1 MTSGVPTNDMEAA
14 SDPWSQ
20 LPEAVAPPQAN
31 GELLFDAPWQGR
43 AFGMV
48 HTLVDAGRFSW
59 DEFREQ
65 LIIALDGGAA
75 SADVY
80 YERLLLALERSL
92 ALHKGSTAPDSAE
105 ITQRADE
112 LAARPHGHDH

>member
-1 MTSGVPTNDMEAA
+1 MTGPSDTSGWTDLWAE
-14 SDPWSQ
+14 
-20 LPEAVAPPQAN
+20 LPEAVVPPQAN

-48 HTLVDAGRFSW
+48 HTLVDQGRFSW

-65 LIIALDGGAA
+65 LILALDGGAA
-75 SADVY
+75 PADVY
-80 YERLLLALERSL
+80 YERLLVALEASL
-92 ALHKGSTAPDSAE
+92 ALYPDAQGSDSEAVSRRAE
-105 ITQRADE
+105 D

>member
-1 MTSGVPTNDMEAA
+1 MKEQDTSDM
-14 SDPWSQ
+14 WSQ

-31 GELLFDAPWQGR
+31 GELVFDAPWQGR

-48 HTLVDAGRFSW
+48 HSLVDSGRFSW

-65 LIIALDGGAA
+65 LIVALDGGAA
-75 SADVY
+75 AADVY

-92 ALHKGSTAPDSAE
+92 ALCAARTGADAPDELAIS
-105 ITQRADE
+105 QRATE

>member
-1 MTSGVPTNDMEAA
+1 VTQA
-14 SDPWSQ
+14 SDLWSQ

-48 HTLVDAGRFSW
+48 HALVDAGRFSW

-65 LIIALDGGAA
+65 LIVALDGGAA
-75 SADVY
+75 SAEVY
-80 YERLLLALERSL
+80 YERLLLALERSI
-92 ALHKGSTAPDSAE
+92 ALHKGADAPEHAE
-105 ITQRADE
+105 ITQRVEE

>member
-1 MTSGVPTNDMEAA
+1 
-14 SDPWSQ
+14 
-20 LPEAVAPPQAN
+20 
-31 GELLFDAPWQGR
+31 
-43 AFGMV
+43 MV
-48 HTLVDAGRFSW
+48 HTLVDSGRFSW

-75 SADVY
+75 AADVY

-92 ALHKGSTAPDSAE
+92 ALHAGQTGFAGSKDRNAPNAE
-105 ITQRADE
+105 EISQRVDE

>member
-1 MTSGVPTNDMEAA
+1 MPVKEDNPSNEA

-20 LPEAVAPPQAN
+20 LPQAAAPPQAN

-59 DEFREQ
+59 DEFREH
-65 LIIALDGGAA
+65 LIVALDGGAA

-92 ALHKGSTAPDSAE
+92 AKHKGLDALDSAE

>member
-1 MTSGVPTNDMEAA
+1 MSQDG
-14 SDPWSQ
+14 WSQ
-20 LPEAVAPPQAN
+20 LPEAYAPPQAN
-31 GELLFDAPWQGR
+31 GEMLFDAPWQGR

-48 HTLVDAGRFSW
+48 HSMVDAGRFSW

-75 SADVY
+75 AADVY

-92 ALHKGSTAPDSAE
+92 KLHAGRAGDAPPGAAE
-105 ITQRADE
+105 ITRRVEE